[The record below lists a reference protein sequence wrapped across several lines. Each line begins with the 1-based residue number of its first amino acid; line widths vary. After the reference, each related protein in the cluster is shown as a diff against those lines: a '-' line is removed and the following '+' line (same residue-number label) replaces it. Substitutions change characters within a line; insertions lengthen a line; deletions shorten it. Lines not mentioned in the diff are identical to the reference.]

1 MAERLPY
8 KHGEIDVWWQLITEI
23 YWPLLQTA
31 PVVQNETYF
40 RHWGVSK
47 INKQPDCDAVQAK
60 TGNSQ
65 LSTGGAEQER
75 RPWFPPVLED
85 FELAMEVTAYAG
97 RR

>member
-1 MAERLPY
+1 M
-8 KHGEIDVWWQLITEI
+8 
-23 YWPLLQTA
+23 
-31 PVVQNETYF
+31 
-40 RHWGVSK
+40 
-47 INKQPDCDAVQAK
+47 NKQPACDAVQAE

-65 LSTGGAEQER
+65 RSTAGAELER